1 MKKTITPI
9 LATALL
15 SRQSRRSDSCK
26 GVSDFFG
33 WPFLPSSA
41 MAGGV
46 STVSTSPAGRVSSTI
61 SMGEAEE
68 PGDIIPEDR
77 SVFLSFVSIVSCL
90 LLGLNARVGQRI
102 EDVRQHIA
110 YNDAYC
116 QQHYGC
122 LNHRVVAVVNRLDG
136 LVADARNVEDVLDEE
151 RPGYQQTK
159 QQANDG
165 Q

>member
-41 MAGGV
+41 MAGGG

-68 PGDIIPEDR
+68 PGDMIPEDR

-102 EDVRQHIA
+102 EDIRQHIA
-110 YNDAYC
+110 YDDAYR
-116 QQHYGC
+116 QQDYGC
-122 LNHRVVAVVNRLDG
+122 LNYRIGAIVNRLDG
-136 LVADARNVEDVLDEE
+136 LLANARNVEDVLYEE
-151 RPGYQQTK
+151 RARDQQTK
-159 QQANDG
+159 QKANDG